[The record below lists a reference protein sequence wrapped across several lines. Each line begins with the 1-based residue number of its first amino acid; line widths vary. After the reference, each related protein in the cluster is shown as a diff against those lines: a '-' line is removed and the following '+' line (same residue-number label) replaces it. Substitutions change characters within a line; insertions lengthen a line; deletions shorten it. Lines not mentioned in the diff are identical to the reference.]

1 MSSVRI
7 PPGYRY
13 ACLILALLALLV
25 GARFLSNGPT
35 TRMPYGET
43 TVITVKWAITGLNVR
58 EMEEHVT
65 SPYGHVTSPYEHA
78 LSLLVDQAEGVES
91 HTYDGLVIVRIFL
104 RPGADLDRAYNQVAA
119 ASEYLKRQSQA
130 AIQSSGEDT

>member
-13 ACLILALLALLV
+13 ACLILAFLALLV

-35 TRMPYGET
+35 TRMPYGQT
-43 TVITVKWAITGLNVR
+43 TVITVKWTITGLNVR
-58 EMEEHVT
+58 EMEELVT
-65 SPYGHVTSPYEHA
+65 SRYEHA

-91 HTYDGLVIVRIFL
+91 HTYDGFVIVRIFL
-104 RPGADLDRAYNQVAA
+104 RPEADLDRAYNQVAA
-119 ASEYLKRQSQA
+119 AAEYLKRQSQA

>member
-13 ACLILALLALLV
+13 GCLILALLALLV

-35 TRMPYGET
+35 SRMT
-43 TVITVKWAITGLNVR
+43 TVITVKWTITGLNVR
-58 EMEEHVT
+58 EMEE
-65 SPYGHVTSPYEHA
+65 HVTSPYEHA

-104 RPGADLDRAYNQVAA
+104 RPGAYLDRAYNQIAA
-119 ASEYLKRQSQA
+119 ASEFLKRKSQA

>member
-7 PPGYRY
+7 PLGYRY
-13 ACLILALLALLV
+13 GFLMLALLGLLV

-43 TVITVKWAITGLNVR
+43 TVITVKWTITGLNVR
-58 EMEEHVT
+58 EMEE
-65 SPYGHVTSPYEHA
+65 HVTSPYEHA

>member
-35 TRMPYGET
+35 TRTPYGGT

-58 EMEEHVT
+58 EMEE
-65 SPYGHVTSPYEHA
+65 HVTSPYEHA

-104 RPGADLDRAYNQVAA
+104 RPGADLDRAYKQVAA

>member
-43 TVITVKWAITGLNVR
+43 TVITVKWTITGLNVR
-58 EMEEHVT
+58 EMEELVT
-65 SPYGHVTSPYEHA
+65 SRYEHA

-130 AIQSSGEDT
+130 ASQSSREDT

>member
-13 ACLILALLALLV
+13 VFLMLALLGLLV

-35 TRMPYGET
+35 TRLPYSET
-43 TVITVKWAITGLNVR
+43 TVITVKWTITGLNVR
-58 EMEEHVT
+58 EMEELVT
-65 SPYGHVTSPYEHA
+65 SRYEHA

-104 RPGADLDRAYNQVAA
+104 RPEADLDRAYNQVAA
-119 ASEYLKRQSQA
+119 ASEYLKRQSHA

>member
-7 PPGYRY
+7 PLGYRY
-13 ACLILALLALLV
+13 GFLILALFGLLV

-43 TVITVKWAITGLNVR
+43 TVITVKWTITGLNVR
-58 EMEEHVT
+58 EMEELVT
-65 SPYGHVTSPYEHA
+65 SRYEHA

-104 RPGADLDRAYNQVAA
+104 RPGADLDRAYNQVGAA
-119 ASEYLKRQSQA
+119 AEYLKRQSQEDDLT
-130 AIQSSGEDT
+130 SGISRKLMDRYD